1 MIISNYAIKFR
12 SAVFVFIAVSV
23 ILGVSSYRNLPREGA
38 PDITIPY
45 VFVAAVYEGTAPSE
59 MEKLVTIP
67 LEKQLNDLENV
78 KEMRSTTAEGICSV
92 AIEFL
97 AGQDINTAR
106 QRVKDQIDLARPNL
120 PRDLDEPIVN
130 AFNFSSDFP
139 VFILTLSGPTDLQR
153 LKALAET
160 VKTDIE
166 LVPGVKDVGISGVRE
181 REIRVEIDLARVAA
195 YGLPLGLVVQRI
207 ADENRTISAGN
218 IDTGNGKFQVR
229 MPGEFGLASE
239 LKDLLLVNR
248 PGGAV
253 YLSDVASVADTF
265 KDARSL
271 SRLNGDPCV
280 SISVKKRSGV
290 NTVEVAG
297 SIRKLIDHVSMPPE
311 ISMTVVFDQ
320 ADHIHMMINELEN
333 NIFSGFVLVVGVLLF
348 MGWRNSLLVAVAIP
362 LSMLISFVVM
372 GFMGMTLNMIVLFSL
387 VMAVGMLGDNA
398 IVIVENTYRQHCD
411 GLSRIDAAR
420 RGAGEVAWPVITSTL
435 TTVAAF
441 WPLLTW
447 PGIMGQFMGFLP
459 KTLMVTL
466 LSSLFVALV
475 MNPALC
481 SALVSRPKGGKTGA
495 ARGGNPLMKGYESFL
510 RGALSRRGA
519 VVVLSLLA
527 MILTVQTYARYGK
540 GIELFP
546 EVEPRNATVDVKFPQ
561 GMAIERTDAAIREI
575 ESKLQ
580 KYEDIKFFLTTVGGQ
595 DATALM
601 GETGT
606 HIGQIRLEFKDA
618 AERKQNSMKTVSEIR
633 KDVGLIPGAE
643 VKVDKEE
650 EGPPT
655 GAPVS
660 IEVTGEDFDVL
671 SRISGDIMREIST
684 VEGLVDL
691 RDDFEEALPE
701 LRVHVDR
708 DRAAVLGLDMN
719 TVGGYLRTAI
729 YGTESSKFRSGD
741 EEYDITVRA
750 PAAQRGTVD
759 MLQNTLI
766 PGPGGVSVPLSSVC
780 RVAYEGGKGAITR
793 KNQKRV
799 ITVIGENEGRGSDKV
814 LGDVRKRLADF
825 SLPRGYGLT
834 YTGENKEMEE
844 SGSFLAGAFALAVG
858 LILVILV
865 VQFNSPIQP
874 LIIGS
879 SVVLSI
885 VGVMWGLLIC
895 RMRFGIIMTGVG
907 VISLAGVVVNNA
919 IVLVDCVRL
928 RRAEGLSAMEALV
941 TAGCLRMRPVLLTAI
956 TTILGLIPMA
966 IGYSLEIHEWPPL
979 ITAGA
984 ESSAWWAPM
993 AVAVIFG
1000 LGVAT
1005 MLTLVVVPVLY
1016 SLCSS
1021 GADRLRALVRR

>member
-1 MIISNYAIKFR
+1 
-12 SAVFVFIAVSV
+12 
-23 ILGVSSYRNLPREGA
+23 
-38 PDITIPY
+38 
-45 VFVAAVYEGTAPSE
+45 
-59 MEKLVTIP
+59 
-67 LEKQLNDLENV
+67 
-78 KEMRSTTAEGICSV
+78 
-92 AIEFL
+92 
-97 AGQDINTAR
+97 
-106 QRVKDQIDLARPNL
+106 
-120 PRDLDEPIVN
+120 
-130 AFNFSSDFP
+130 
-139 VFILTLSGPTDLQR
+139 
-153 LKALAET
+153 
-160 VKTDIE
+160 
-166 LVPGVKDVGISGVRE
+166 
-181 REIRVEIDLARVAA
+181 
-195 YGLPLGLVVQRI
+195 
-207 ADENRTISAGN
+207 
-218 IDTGNGKFQVR
+218 
-229 MPGEFGLASE
+229 
-239 LKDLLLVNR
+239 
-248 PGGAV
+248 
-253 YLSDVASVADTF
+253 
-265 KDARSL
+265 
-271 SRLNGDPCV
+271 
-280 SISVKKRSGV
+280 
-290 NTVEVAG
+290 
-297 SIRKLIDHVSMPPE
+297 
-311 ISMTVVFDQ
+311 
-320 ADHIHMMINELEN
+320 
-333 NIFSGFVLVVGVLLF
+333 
-348 MGWRNSLLVAVAIP
+348 
-362 LSMLISFVVM
+362 
-372 GFMGMTLNMIVLFSL
+372 
-387 VMAVGMLGDNA
+387 
-398 IVIVENTYRQHCD
+398 
-411 GLSRIDAAR
+411 
-420 RGAGEVAWPVITSTL
+420 
-435 TTVAAF
+435 
-441 WPLLTW
+441 
-447 PGIMGQFMGFLP
+447 
-459 KTLMVTL
+459 
-466 LSSLFVALV
+466 
-475 MNPALC
+475 
-481 SALVSRPKGGKTGA
+481 
-495 ARGGNPLMKGYESFL
+495 
-510 RGALSRRGA
+510 
-519 VVVLSLLA
+519 
-527 MILTVQTYARYGK
+527 
-540 GIELFP
+540 
-546 EVEPRNATVDVKFPQ
+546 
-561 GMAIERTDAAIREI
+561 
-575 ESKLQ
+575 
-580 KYEDIKFFLTTVGGQ
+580 
-595 DATALM
+595 
-601 GETGT
+601 
-606 HIGQIRLEFKDA
+606 
-618 AERKQNSMKTVSEIR
+618 
-633 KDVGLIPGAE
+633 
-643 VKVDKEE
+643 
-650 EGPPT
+650 
-655 GAPVS
+655 
-660 IEVTGEDFDVL
+660 
-671 SRISGDIMREIST
+671 MREIST